1 MRKQKHNY
9 KAKHRLETTER
20 KTDSKRESASRF
32 TESKSS
38 LTGSRTLNV
47 GSYRSFRPQAY
58 TVAPLQRWLFRQV
71 YEGLASQQQKRCLRS
86 TTGLSLSVDKDW
98 TDRVNRALSIQ
109 PLSVQAESIYTIY
122 NIHKISQ
129 VILMLQVGLPRKPL
143 RSPGLRLLP
152 PLGVGALTSR
162 AEAVSYYMHQ
172 SYSATTIQRHGPHG
186 P

>member
-86 TTGLSLSVDKDW
+86 TTGLSLSRDRDW
-98 TDRVNRALSIQ
+98 TDREKQSSLCSTSI
-109 PLSVQAESIYTIY
+109 STDIKYIHNIY

-129 VILMLQVGLPRKPL
+129 VNLKLQVGLPRKPL
-143 RSPGLRLLP
+143 RSPGLKVFP
-152 PLGVGALTSR
+152 PLG
-162 AEAVSYYMHQ
+162 
-172 SYSATTIQRHGPHG
+172 
-186 P
+186 